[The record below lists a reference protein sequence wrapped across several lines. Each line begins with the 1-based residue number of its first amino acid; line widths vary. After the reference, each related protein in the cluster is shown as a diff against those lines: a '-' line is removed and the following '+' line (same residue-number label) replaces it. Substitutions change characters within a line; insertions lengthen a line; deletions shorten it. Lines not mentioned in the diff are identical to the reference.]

1 MAQYHIEQFL
11 LDAASRKLDLIDIR
25 WRTRVTAIDARADG
39 ATLSL
44 ATPRQLPDGGGLD
57 RPPATAG
64 AARSARR
71 WACPLAGVQA
81 PWPLAGESGAGRSRY
96 I

>member
-25 WRTRVTAIDARADG
+25 WRTRVTAIDARSDG

-44 ATPRQLPDGGGLD
+44 ATPEAATGWRRTGS
-57 RPPATAG
+57 PPATAG